1 MDHLQKFRDAHKHYF
16 QKALSEIRSGQKRSH
31 WMWFIFPQIEG
42 LGRSETAKFYSIKNR
57 SEAEDFLNDPMLGR
71 NYLQICEALL
81 QLETSD
87 ATAVFGFPDDMK
99 LKSSLTLFASVP
111 DASEIFGKLL
121 LKFFNGEKDNL
132 TLSKLS

>member
-1 MDHLQKFRDAHKHYF
+1 
-16 QKALSEIRSGQKRSH
+16 
-31 WMWFIFPQIEG
+31 MWFIFPQIEG